1 MYIIDNIVTAINCGN
16 TSKLLNDK
24 VNKFTNQKK
33 LKLSDKKCANIQ
45 IEEKKLQ
52 KLNVLKRILVTEFQ
66 GHSCSSKSTGLWN
79 FRRNWGN
86 IKRYTFWKL
95 EDSNWSPVEEG
106 LVFKNSCLTNSEI
119 WIGISDKDLNHLEII
134 DNTILR
140 VITGSKAKVPIEML
154 HPETAEL
161 PISHVISVRRLSYW
175 HNIIRRNGDDLVN
188 QVYKAMKEK
197 PLKGDWIHL

>member
-1 MYIIDNIVTAINCGN
+1 MLQFHFFSFSLNFEFSSFVTFWVFELSYIVHCRRWVTLYIIDNIVTAINCGN

-106 LVFKNSCLTNSEI
+106 LVFK
-119 WIGISDKDLNHLEII
+119 
-134 DNTILR
+134 
-140 VITGSKAKVPIEML
+140 
-154 HPETAEL
+154 
-161 PISHVISVRRLSYW
+161 
-175 HNIIRRNGDDLVN
+175 
-188 QVYKAMKEK
+188 
-197 PLKGDWIHL
+197 